1 MLGVSQLP
9 SPHPQTMETLPKVP
23 FFRPLTFPKSMYVV
37 VVGRQYP
44 VTLDLENGEE
54 EEEGVPGDQG

>member
-1 MLGVSQLP
+1 
-9 SPHPQTMETLPKVP
+9 
-23 FFRPLTFPKSMYVV
+23 MYVV